1 MLSSASPRGTAISNR
16 CLNLPDAYL
25 AQRPSYAEYF
35 SYLAERGE
43 YDSADL
49 EAELRRAVEDA
60 NREMRFE
67 RTRPDGR
74 VIEVRRNAVPSGG
87 FVLIYSDVT
96 ERKRA
101 EAEIGA
107 ARDAASGIAG
117 GTSQPLACA
126 EDGGPWQAHGRH
138 RPRDQEPAQ
147 LRQQLRRPLGRT
159 ARRAEGSSP
168 APTMSSNDRCPRA
181 P

>member
-1 MLSSASPRGTAISNR
+1 MGDGVAMFDGELHLAAWNHNFQEMLD
-16 CLNLPDAYL
+16 LPDTFL
-25 AQRPSYAEYF
+25 AKRPSYAEYF
-35 SYLAERGE
+35 HYLAERGE
-43 YDSADL
+43 YGSADL

-87 FVLIYSDVT
+87 FVLIYSDIT

-107 ARDAASGIAG
+107 APRRRREGASGIAG

-126 EDGGPWQAHGRH
+126 EDGGPWPAHGRH
-138 RPRDQEPAQ
+138 RSRDQEPAQ
-147 LRQQLRRPLGRT
+147 LRQ
-159 ARRAEGSSP
+159 
-168 APTMSSNDRCPRA
+168 
-181 P
+181 